1 MSIESTMKE
10 EIRFGGEIRVL
21 KTTLTTMSGLK
32 VDLSSMWVSI
42 ELYESMFSNVLT
54 GAITIED
61 RNNLIRNAPL
71 IGREKIEL
79 VYKTP
84 TTNEIRKKFFVY
96 DMSVSQRVPGKE
108 QMIITLQFASVQYI
122 LDHSTK
128 ISRSYKNKRWSDAVQ
143 SIFKDYLESNENESG
158 LVVQRD
164 TLPRTSF
171 ILPYWSPFQAINWIS
186 TKCENYGNCDYVFF
200 EGMDNFYFASLSYFK
215 KKKTTPIYYS
225 YTMDLED
232 KGADKDMNNVLRRI
246 ISYTI
251 ENNGNNKSEMEI
263 EGVFSSETVVH
274 DVTSK
279 TITEKTF
286 SYSTDFNRV
295 PRLSENPIAPMSYAS
310 TVRSANKLNFAQN
323 SVLMHDR
330 IRQQYDPFH
339 SQKRRSQLLRNNA
352 KVLNLEVFGDTRRR
366 VGEILKVEI
375 LSPEYL
381 PEKKMEVFDGTIS
394 GLFLLTSIGHQINK
408 IDGHHMT
415 LEVMSDS
422 YEEPI
427 PDEVSA

>member
-1 MSIESTMKE
+1 MSVESTINE
-10 EIRFGGEIRVL
+10 NLRFGGEIRVL
-21 KTTLTTMSGLK
+21 KTMLRTISGLN

-42 ELYESMFSNVLT
+42 EIYESMFSNVLT

-71 IGREKIEL
+71 IGRERIEL

-84 TTNEIRKKFFVY
+84 STEEIRKKFFVY
-96 DMSVSQRVPGKE
+96 DMSVAQRVPGKE
-108 QMIITLQFASVQYI
+108 QMIITLQFASVQY
-122 LDHSTK
+122 LMDHSTK
-128 ISRSYKNKRWSDAVQ
+128 ISRSYKNRRWSDAVK
-143 SIFKDYLESNENESG
+143 SLFKDYLKSSDNESG

-164 TLPRTSF
+164 TLPKTSF
-171 ILPYWSPFQAINWIS
+171 VLPYWSPLQSINWIS

-200 EGMDNFYFASLSYFK
+200 EGMDNFYFVSLSYFK
-215 KKKTTPIYYS
+215 KRRSTPIYYS
-225 YTMDLED
+225 YTLDGED
-232 KGADKDMNNVLRRI
+232 RGADKDMNSTLRKI

-263 EGVFSSETVVH
+263 EGVFASNTLVH
-274 DVTSK
+274 DVTTK
-279 TITEKTF
+279 TIREKTF
-286 SYSTDFNRV
+286 FYSKDFKEAS
-295 PRLSENPIAPMSYAS
+295 RLSENPIAPMSYAS
-310 TVRSANKLNFAQN
+310 NVPASNKYTFTQN
-323 SVLMHDR
+323 SLFMHDR

-375 LSPEYL
+375 LSPEFL
-381 PEKKMEVFDGTIS
+381 PEKKMEVMDGTIS

-415 LEVMSDS
+415 LEVMRDS
-422 YEEPI
+422 YEEAI
-427 PDEVSA
+427 PDEVTA